1 MVKKFRKVHI
11 WLGIT
16 FGLFIALMCFSGAM
30 LAFEKEIT
38 HWVQHD
44 RYYVDKVAETP
55 LPLSQIMSIANANLP
70 EGSEISG
77 VTVYQNKARSYE
89 IKITNA
95 GKTSLLIDQ
104 YSGKYLG
111 RSERIG
117 FFDTMFRLH
126 RWMLGSPAPGK
137 LGFSGRQFVGVA
149 TIAFIIILIS
159 GIFIWR
165 PRLKAGLKKSLSIK
179 KGRGARL
186 FWNSLHVSGGM
197 YVLIFLLVMGLT
209 GLTWSFKWYNKGF
222 YALMGVEMP
231 AQQAGGGHSSER
243 GGTKSER
250 SGEKQAGAGH
260 SAERGDVRQHS
271 GFGKDFESEQSGPNY
286 TAWENALM
294 QMRMKYPS
302 APSFTVDKGKV
313 SASTGKYGNVR
324 GADSYTF
331 NPDNGELLESSPYS
345 ETPASGKLRG
355 WIYSIHTGQFGGV
368 VGKLIWMLSALLG
381 CTLPLTGFYL
391 YAKKKG
397 GNVKSVSKKV

>member
-1 MVKKFRKVHI
+1 MVKKFRKIHL

-44 RYYVDKVAETP
+44 RYYVEKVGETP
-55 LPLSQIMSIANANLP
+55 LPLSQIMSIAKANLP

-77 VTVYQNKARSYE
+77 LTVYQDKARSYE

-117 FFDTMFRLH
+117 FFDTMFRMH

-149 TIAFIIILIS
+149 TIAFMIILIS

-165 PRLKAGLKKSLSIK
+165 PRLKGGLKKSLSIK
-179 KGRGARL
+179 RGKGARL
-186 FWNSLHVSGGM
+186 FWSSLHVSGGM

-231 AQQAGGGHSSER
+231 AQQAGGDHP
-243 GGTKSER
+243 
-250 SGEKQAGAGH
+250 SGRVSEKQRGSH
-260 SAERGDVRQHS
+260 SAERGSAKHVRGVEKPHG
-271 GFGKDFESEQSGPNY
+271 GFEKDFDSGQIDFNY
-286 TAWENALM
+286 IAWENALM
-294 QMRMKYPS
+294 QMKMKYPS
-302 APSFTVDKGKV
+302 ALSFTVDKGKV
-313 SASTGKYGNVR
+313 SVPTGNYGNVR
-324 GADSYTF
+324 GADIYTF
-331 NPDNGELLESSPYS
+331 NPDNGELLECSPYS

-368 VGKLIWMLSALLG
+368 VGKFIWMISALFG

-397 GNVKSVSKKV
+397 GNVKSVSNKV